1 MFIELTDH
9 LRCPADHDEA
19 YLVLLPDV
27 VEKRDVR
34 SGRLGCPVC
43 NWEVTFT
50 DGVID
55 LGGGREPVL
64 PTALSAEA
72 VKTFL
77 GVSGPGGYVALVG
90 SPAGLAPALA
100 TELRGVSLVLVNP
113 PAGTIAEPPASVIRS
128 AKIPVKSASMRGIVV
143 GKDFGRDPEW
153 VRDAV
158 AAVLPGL
165 RIVVEGDAPELPGIE
180 VLADSPDVW
189 VGRGSPIARS
199 PDR

>member
-27 VEKRDVR
+27 VEQRDVR
-34 SGRLGCPVC
+34 SGRLGCPIC
-43 NWEVTFT
+43 NWETTFR

-55 LGGGREPVL
+55 FGGGSAPVQ

-72 VKTFL
+72 VKAFL

-90 SPAGLAPALA
+90 SPASLAAALA

-113 PAGTIAEPPASVIRS
+113 PEGTIAEPPASVIRS
-128 AKIPVKSASMRGIVV
+128 AKIPVKSGSMRGIVL
-143 GKDFGRDPEW
+143 GRDFGIDPEW
-153 VRDAV
+153 VEDAV
-158 AAVLPGL
+158 GAVLPGL
-165 RIVVEGDAPELPGIE
+165 RIVVEGPVPDLPRLE
-180 VLADSPDVW
+180 VLAETGGIW
-189 VGRGSPIARS
+189 VGRNH
-199 PDR
+199 